1 MTLYTHVSENKLK
14 SAVLLIAFLAVIGL
28 LGYSVAYG
36 LDQPWILPVVSVI
49 ALIQAWVSYYYSDSV
64 TLAISRAKPATGAD
78 WREVN
83 RLVENLAITA
93 GLPKP
98 RVFYIEDTAPNAFAT
113 GRDPAHAAIVV
124 TTGIVEKLDRSEL
137 EGVIAHEL
145 SHVGNYDI
153 RFMSMVVVLVG
164 IATLISD
171 FIWHWSWGW
180 GRHDGGGSSEGGQAK
195 MILMVVA
202 LILALLAPLIG
213 TIIQLAISRKR
224 EFLADASG
232 ALLTRYPEGLASAL
246 RKIAADKEPLE
257 AANKATAHL
266 YIANPLKGDGQPG
279 LMAKLFST
287 HPPVQERV
295 KALLSGQSGSQ

>member
-14 SAVLLIAFLAVIGL
+14 SAVLLILFLAVIGL

-36 LDQPWILPVVSVI
+36 LDRPWILPVVTVI
-49 ALIQAWVSYYYSDSV
+49 ALVQAWVSYYYSDSV
-64 TLAISRAKPATGAD
+64 TLAISRAKPAEGAD

-98 RVFYIEDTAPNAFAT
+98 RVFFIEDTAPNAFAT
-113 GRDPAHAAIVV
+113 GRDPEHAAIVV
-124 TTGIVEKLDRSEL
+124 TTGIVEKLDRAEL

-180 GRHDGGGSSEGGQAK
+180 GRHDGGNDSGGQAK
-195 MILMVVA
+195 MVLMVVA

-213 TIIQLAISRKR
+213 TIIQLAISRRR

-246 RKIAADKEPLE
+246 RKIAADQEPLE

-266 YIANPLKGDGQPG
+266 YIANPLKGDGRPG
-279 LMAKLFST
+279 FMARLFST
-287 HPPVQERV
+287 HPSVEARV
-295 KALLSGQSGSQ
+295 AALLSGQPGSQ